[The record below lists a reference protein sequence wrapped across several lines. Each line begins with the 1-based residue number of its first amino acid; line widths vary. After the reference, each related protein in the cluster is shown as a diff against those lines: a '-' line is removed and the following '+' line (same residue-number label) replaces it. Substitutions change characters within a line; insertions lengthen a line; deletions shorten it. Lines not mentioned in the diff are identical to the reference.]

1 MSIESVDTIKR
12 RMIRNASKIWGYHDI
27 QDLNSFDP
35 VLGLL
40 MGALAEE
47 LYAISNKI
55 ENTEGRIVEKLL
67 EILFSGSS
75 LIHFPAHA
83 IVYAKPLQPKL
94 NLADDFQLYYTK
106 QTALSEPKKDDN
118 GKKEIYF
125 TPSANCTLY
134 NSEIKYMVAGRSFFE
149 IDGSFKEL
157 TAETDRSS
165 MPDYTKIHIGVKFDS
180 LTDNI
185 DGFSLFLQFKNTTD
199 EERYYQLIHSA
210 KWKINGVEVVFNNG
224 FGSGNNSQL
233 TLFEQIRNEN
243 NISSKTCNYINNYY
257 SAKFM
262 TLKHGSYLLSQ
273 LKPEN
278 AVPGFLSSFTVAGKP
293 VKTDPETLWIEME
306 LSQPLTP
313 EEINEMVIY
322 TNCFPVVN
330 RQLVEYT
337 YPVVKG
343 TNIIPLSTDELFLDV
358 KSVTDSNN
366 HIFLHKGTPGSDNE
380 KYTYVLRQGGTARF
394 NKRDA
399 KETIQN
405 LISLI
410 RDEAAA
416 FQINGTDLLSSE
428 LKQLDQIISRLKQ
441 RIDISNVAS
450 NLDAYLVLESEAS
463 YDKIF
468 VEYWTM
474 SGELA
479 NNIRPGSKLNVRRG
493 ADFNDKNV
501 VFITQTVGG
510 KHIML
515 KEEKINTLR
524 SSLLSQGR
532 VVTVEDVKAL
542 SIVIFGSFVKNVE
555 VEKGVFLDPSVGKGM
570 SRCLDVFITLNGK
583 IELSEPELKH
593 RTEDLKRQ
601 LIQKSTNILPYR
613 VFVKIID

>member
-1 MSIESVDTIKR
+1 MAIESVDSIKR
-12 RMIRNASKIWGYHDI
+12 RMIRNASKIWGYQDI
-27 QDLNSFDP
+27 QDVNSFDP

-47 LYAISNKI
+47 LYAITNKI
-55 ENTEGRIVEKLL
+55 ENTEERIVEKLL

-83 IVYAKPLQPKL
+83 IVFAKPLQPKL
-94 NLADDFQLYYTK
+94 NLTDHFQFYYTK
-106 QTALSEPKKDDN
+106 QAALAENKKGDS

-125 TPSANCTLY
+125 TPSANCILY
-134 NSEIKYMVAGRSFFE
+134 NSEVKYMVAGRSFFE

-157 TAETDRSS
+157 TAEADKGS
-165 MPDYTKIHIGVKFDS
+165 MPDYSKIHIGVKFDS

-199 EERYYQLIHSA
+199 EDRYYQLIHSA
-210 KWKINGVEVVFNNG
+210 KWKINGFEVIFNNAFKG
-224 FGSGNNSQL
+224 DNNSQP

-243 NISSKTCNYINNYY
+243 NISFKTCNYINNYY
-257 SAKFM
+257 LAKFM
-262 TLKHGSYLLSQ
+262 TLSHGNNLLSQ
-273 LKPEN
+273 MKPGE
-278 AVPGFLSSFTVAGKP
+278 GFFSFLSSFTVTGKP
-293 VKTDPETLWIEME
+293 VKTDTETVWIEME
-306 LSQPLTP
+306 LSQPLTA
-313 EEINEMVIY
+313 EEINEMVVY

-343 TNIIPLSTDELFLDV
+343 TNIIPLSTEELFLDL

-366 HIFLHKGTPGSDNE
+366 HNFSHKGAPDSENE
-380 KYTYVLRQGGTARF
+380 KYTYVLRQGGIARF

-510 KHIML
+510 KYTL
-515 KEEKINTLR
+515 QKEEKINTLR
-524 SSLLSQGR
+524 SSLLSKGR

-542 SIVIFGSFVKNVE
+542 SFVIFGSNVKNVE
-555 VEKGVFLDPSVGKGM
+555 VEKGVFLDPAIGKGM
-570 SRCLDVFITLNGK
+570 SRCLDVFVTLNGRSD
-583 IELSEPELKH
+583 LSEPEIKH
-593 RTEDLKRQ
+593 RIEDLKKQ

-613 VFVKIID
+613 VFVKTTD